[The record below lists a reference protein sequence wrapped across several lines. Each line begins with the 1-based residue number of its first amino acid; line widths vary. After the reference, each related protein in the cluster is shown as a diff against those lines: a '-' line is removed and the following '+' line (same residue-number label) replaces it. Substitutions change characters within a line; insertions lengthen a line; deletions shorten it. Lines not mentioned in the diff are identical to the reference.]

1 MVGLQQKIVTAL
13 QLYLVPAVGADDL
26 GFAEKVA
33 PMWLG
38 VVMLRGS
45 DSLWDSVQDKV
56 GKVSLSPLL
65 ALFRLNLCT
74 CFCFK

>member
-1 MVGLQQKIVTAL
+1 MVGLQQKIGTAL

-45 DSLWDSVQDKV
+45 DSLWDSVQ
-56 GKVSLSPLL
+56 G
-65 ALFRLNLCT
+65 
-74 CFCFK
+74 